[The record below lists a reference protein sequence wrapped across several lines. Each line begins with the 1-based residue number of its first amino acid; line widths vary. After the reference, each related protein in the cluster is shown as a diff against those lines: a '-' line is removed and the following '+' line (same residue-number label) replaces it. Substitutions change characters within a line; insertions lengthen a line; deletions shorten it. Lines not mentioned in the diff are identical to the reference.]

1 MDFQKLLENK
11 PLLYGIIGA
20 IVLVLLVSI
29 TIGVISSSKKVPEG
43 GKVEIPLKENVD
55 LLTTD
60 NLGKAIEI
68 QALLAR
74 EGIEAKRTV
83 DGTKSKIYLDKSDC
97 NSNGEKCTANDRD
110 RALLAIVKSGLM
122 DQNVGLEIFDKG
134 DFTSTKEDKR
144 IRLARAIN
152 GELARLIRK
161 ISPIENASVFVS
173 IPEQTMFTSMQKPVT
188 ATVQITIPSGDKLE
202 QLKVKAVTNL
212 LLGSVTGLTPD
223 NISITD
229 TNGNVYSSIDDDSA
243 DAMSDKAQEND
254 KYMQQKVNA
263 QLDKL
268 IGKGNY
274 VATVST
280 SLRQSPVET
289 SRILYDPNR
298 KTSVSEQTFT
308 EGLGDNSHDS
318 SQNGGGPV
326 SVYLPAGLQQA
337 FNSGGG
343 NSSQNRN
350 YERSARETEYGVSKT
365 QINEYTKA
373 GVIEEVSVAVTL
385 DKNSLPPETTI
396 EELKDLIASAAG
408 PKVNSKN
415 VTIAFAD
422 SLDPYLASD
431 KPENLPK
438 PEETGNPWWI
448 AIALI
453 AIGLG
458 GGLKYIS
465 GRVKAAQERQRDEL
479 EQLKEKS
486 YEQDRQ
492 LQDVNLKAA
501 ELIEKQAQMAQGL
514 IEQQQREIIPL
525 HSTELDSTIS
535 DLRSDLEVM
544 DEEEAGEKIKNW
556 IERG

>member
-1 MDFQKLLENK
+1 MDFSKILENK
-11 PLLYGIIGA
+11 PLLYGIIAAVVVVLA
-20 IVLVLLVSI
+20 ISL
-29 TIGVISSSKKVPEG
+29 TIGIVTS
-43 GKVEIPLKENVD
+43 GKNSAGNKAAVHEKIIKETLD

-74 EGIEAKRTV
+74 VGIEANRRV
-83 DGTKSKIYLDKSDC
+83 DGTKSTLYLKDY
-97 NSNGEKCTANDRD
+97 TQTQRD
-110 RALLAIVKSGLM
+110 TALLEIVKSGLM

-161 ISPIENASVFVS
+161 IPPIENASVFVS
-173 IPEQTMFTSMQKPVT
+173 VPEQTMFTSMQKPVT
-188 ATVQITIPSGDKLE
+188 ATVQITIPTGDRLE
-202 QLKVKAVTNL
+202 SLKVKAITNL
-212 LLGSVTGLTPD
+212 LLGSITGLTPD

-243 DAMSDKAQEND
+243 GEMTSKAEEND

-274 VATVST
+274 VVTVST
-280 SLRQSPVET
+280 FLRQSPIET
-289 SRILYDPNR
+289 SSILYDPNK

-308 EGLGDNSHDS
+308 EGLGDS
-318 SQNGGGPV
+318 SQGTAQNAGGAV
-326 SVYLPAGLQQA
+326 SVYLPSGLQQTVG
-337 FNSGGG
+337 SGE

-350 YERSARETEYGVSKT
+350 YERAARETQYGVSKT
-365 QINEYTKA
+365 QVNEYTKA

-408 PKVNSKN
+408 PKVNAKN
-415 VTIAFAD
+415 VTIAFSD
-422 SLDPYLASD
+422 SIDPYLAAD
-431 KPENLPK
+431 KPANLPK
-438 PEETGNPWWI
+438 PEETGNPWWL
-448 AIALI
+448 AIVLI
-453 AIGLG
+453 AAGLIS
-458 GGLKYIS
+458 GLKYIS
-465 GRVKAAQERQRDEL
+465 GKVKAAQDRQNEELTQLREQTYEQERQLR
-479 EQLKEKS
+479 
-486 YEQDRQ
+486 
-492 LQDVNLKAA
+492 DVNLKAA

-514 IEQQQREIIPL
+514 IEQQQREIVPP
-525 HSTELDSTIS
+525 HSYELDNTIN
-535 DLRSDLEVM
+535 DIKLDLEGM
-544 DEEEAGEKIKNW
+544 DEDEAGEKIKNW
-556 IERG
+556 IEKA

>member
-1 MDFQKLLENK
+1 MDFKQILENR
-11 PLLYGIIGA
+11 PLLYGIIAA
-20 IVLVLLVSI
+20 IVVVLAFSI
-29 TIGVISSSKKVPEG
+29 TIGIVTSGKNSSNAKTTENEKTIKE
-43 GKVEIPLKENVD
+43 PLD

-74 EGIEAKRTV
+74 EGIDASRKV
-83 DGTKSKIYLDKSDC
+83 DGTKSTIYLKDYTS
-97 NSNGEKCTANDRD
+97 SQRD

-161 ISPIENASVFVS
+161 IPPIENASVFVS

-188 ATVQITIPSGDKLE
+188 ATVQVTIPVSGDSNQEDKLDNM
-202 QLKVKAVTNL
+202 KVKAITNL
-212 LLGSVTGLTPD
+212 LLGSVTGLTAD

-229 TNGNVYSSIDDDSA
+229 TNGNVYSSIIGLEDEMIEKSE
-243 DAMSDKAQEND
+243 END

-280 SLRQSPVET
+280 FLRQSPVET
-289 SRILYDPNR
+289 TSINYDPSR
-298 KTSVSEQTFT
+298 KTSVSEQTFV
-308 EGLGDNSHDS
+308 EGLGDKSQDS
-318 SQNGGGPV
+318 AQGSGGAV
-326 SVYLPAGLQQA
+326 SVYLPNGLQQVG
-337 FNSGGG
+337 SSGG
-343 NSSQNRN
+343 NSSQNRS
-350 YERSARETEYGVSKT
+350 YERSARETQYGVSKT
-365 QINEYTKA
+365 QVNEYTKA

-385 DKNSLPPETTI
+385 DKNVLPPETTL
-396 EELKDLIASAAG
+396 EELKDLIAGAAG
-408 PKVNSKN
+408 PKVSPKN
-415 VTIAFAD
+415 VTIALSD
-422 SLDPYLASD
+422 SIDPYLAAD

-438 PEETGNPWWI
+438 PDETGNPWWL
-448 AIALI
+448 AIAAI
-453 AIGLG
+453 VIGLG

-465 GRVKAAQERQRDEL
+465 TKVKAAQDKQREELSLLQEKTYEQERQLR
-479 EQLKEKS
+479 
-486 YEQDRQ
+486 
-492 LQDVNLKAA
+492 DVNLKAA

-514 IEQQQREIIPL
+514 IEQQQREIIPP
-525 HSTELDSTIS
+525 HSNELDNTIK
-535 DLRSDLEVM
+535 DLKSELEVL
-544 DEEEAGEKIKNW
+544 DEDEAGEKIKNW
-556 IERG
+556 IEKA

>member
-1 MDFQKLLENK
+1 MNFQNLLANR
-11 PLLYGIIGA
+11 PLLYGIIAA
-20 IVLVLLVSI
+20 IVIVLAISL
-29 TIGVISSSKKVPEG
+29 TIGIVSSNKTSSNSKTIENEKIIKE
-43 GKVEIPLKENVD
+43 PLD

-74 EGIEAKRTV
+74 EGIEASRKL
-83 DGTKSKIYLDKSDC
+83 DGTKSTIYLKDYTQSQ
-97 NSNGEKCTANDRD
+97 RD

-161 ISPIENASVFVS
+161 IPPIENASVFIS

-188 ATVQITIPSGDKLE
+188 ATVQVTIPASGDPNAEDRLDNM
-202 QLKVKAVTNL
+202 KVKAITNL
-212 LLGSVTGLTPD
+212 LLGSVTGLTAD

-229 TNGNVYSSIDDDSA
+229 TNGNVYSGIDDDS
-243 DAMSDKAQEND
+243 SDEMIEKSQEND

-280 SLRQSPVET
+280 FLRQSPIET
-289 SRILYDPNR
+289 SSINYDPAR

-308 EGLGDNSHDS
+308 EGLGDRSQDYNQNS
-318 SQNGGGPV
+318 GGAV
-326 SVYLPAGLQQA
+326 SIYLPNGLQQVGG
-337 FNSGGG
+337 SGG
-343 NSSQNRN
+343 NSSQNRS
-350 YERSARETEYGVSKT
+350 YERSARETQYGVSKT
-365 QINEYTKA
+365 QVNEYTKA
-373 GVIEEVSVAVTL
+373 GVVEDVSVAVTL
-385 DKNSLPPETTI
+385 DKNALPPETTL
-396 EELKDLIASAAG
+396 EELKDLIAGAAG
-408 PKVNSKN
+408 PKVNPKN
-415 VTIAFAD
+415 VTIALAD
-422 SLDPYLASD
+422 SIDPYLAAD

-438 PEETGNPWWI
+438 PDETGNPWWL
-448 AIALI
+448 AIA
-453 AIGLG
+453 AVVIGLG

-465 GRVKAAQERQRDEL
+465 AKVKAAQDKQRQELELLQEKTYEQERQLR
-479 EQLKEKS
+479 
-486 YEQDRQ
+486 
-492 LQDVNLKAA
+492 DVNLKAA

-514 IEQQQREIIPL
+514 IEQQQRETITP
-525 HSTELDSTIS
+525 HSTELDTTIK
-535 DLRSDLEVM
+535 DLKSELEGL
-544 DEEEAGEKIKNW
+544 DEDEAGEKIKNW
-556 IERG
+556 IEKA